1 LAAVLA
7 GQKMNKAML
16 ADTNILIRLFV
27 KDDDVQIEQLVRL
40 IEQGGTTFYVLSLVL
55 IEAYWVLRR
64 VYSFERDV
72 ILRVYEDFIESDG
85 VELEEDSLMQ
95 RVLARFRGVN
105 VDFVDVYLAEKSRSL
120 ELPILT
126 WNSKD
131 FKKLNC
137 EFYRPQDLNRLPYPL

>member
-1 LAAVLA
+1 
-7 GQKMNKAML
+7 MNKPMI

-27 KDDDVQIEQLVRL
+27 KDDDAQIEKLVRL
-40 IEQGGTTFYVLSLVL
+40 IEQGDTTFCILSLVL
-55 IEAYWVLRR
+55 IEAYWVLRK
-64 VYSFERDV
+64 VYKFEKQT
-72 ILRVYEDFIESDG
+72 ILQVFNDFVESDG

-95 RVLARFRGVN
+95 RVLVRFREVS

-137 EFYRPQDLNRLPYPL
+137 EFYRPQDILI

>member
-1 LAAVLA
+1 MT
-7 GQKMNKAML
+7 KPMI

-27 KDDDVQIEQLVRL
+27 NDDDAQIEQLVQL
-40 IEQGGTTFYVLSLVL
+40 IEQGETTFYILSLVI
-55 IEAYWVLRR
+55 IEAYWVLRK
-64 VYSFERDV
+64 VYKLEKPS
-72 ILRVYEDFIESDG
+72 ILQAFEDFVESDG

-95 RVLARFRGVN
+95 RVLVRFREVN

-131 FKKLNC
+131 FRKLDC
-137 EFYRPQDLNRLPYPL
+137 EFYRPQDI